1 MEKKFEWFK
10 LVISSR
16 PAVCR
21 DGICLHSITSIV
33 YYRNLP
39 TDDKLLQE
47 TFKVSRSFSSPKN
60 SKQLIKS
67 TCIFTP
73 NVWGEGLCCTSV
85 THNSNNWTDWDQ
97 VAVLI

>member
-1 MEKKFEWFK
+1 MEKKFERFK

-33 YYRNLP
+33 YYCNLP
-39 TDDKLLQE
+39 SDDKLLQE

-60 SKQLIKS
+60 SKQLIKC

-73 NVWGEGLCCTSV
+73 NV
-85 THNSNNWTDWDQ
+85 
-97 VAVLI
+97 